1 MTKDELYLLLKNAAP
16 LAGWS
21 DKDSGGDIDLTSLDA
36 ILIAAQ
42 LYEQYGLRIPS
53 REMKKENFRSAE
65 AVWKLCQKLTEQ
77 KGNRI

>member
-1 MTKDELYLLLKNAAP
+1 MTKDELYRLLKTAAP

-21 DKDSGGDIDLTSLDA
+21 DDDSGRDIDLTSLDA
-36 ILIAAQ
+36 ILIAAK

-65 AVWKLCQKLTEQ
+65 AIWKLCQIIEE
-77 KGNRI
+77 